1 MRGYILEE
9 PKFIEENFNDLK
21 FVNEDLIKK
30 DSLSY
35 YSSNDISRMF
45 RKKKYTRLIHPT
57 RLLSELQKIKSL
69 TVKESIDLKIVLI
82 SPYDVKELGDDYLSI
97 LKKIFTSEEMFN
109 FTNEKYK
116 FKKGNFYESSHFRPH
131 IGRKILKTIYE

>member
-45 RKKKYTRLIHPT
+45 RKKYTRLIHPT

-97 LKKIFTSEEMFN
+97 LKKFTSEEMFN

-116 FKKGNFYESSHFRPH
+116 FKKGNFYESSHLGHTLEEKF
-131 IGRKILKTIYE
+131 